1 MKVKKKYKDNL
12 NGGIAK
18 FINTIKRKDNKKDK
32 INKKYQND
40 YYKIRKK
47 FNVDYN
53 KIDFTKRVILPQKNI
68 EKPPPK
74 KMIIITEFGKQLRR
88 FGEGS
93 YTSLIARTPMSF
105 PIKGKKR
112 INKSFDC
119 GNRPDNGI
127 FYGKENMK
135 YNNNRPLRVKGKLRT
150 KLINIE
156 SETPQCR
163 VGRKHFFDKIKD
175 NILF

>member
-1 MKVKKKYKDNL
+1 MPIRKSYCRDNL
-12 NGGIAK
+12 SGGIAK
-18 FINTIKRKDNKKDK
+18 FINVNKRKDYSKD
-32 INKKYQND
+32 IFNKKYKID

-47 FNVDYN
+47 FKDDYN

-135 YNNNRPLRVKGKLRT
+135 DNNRPLKIKGKLRT

-163 VGRKHFFDKIKD
+163 LGRKHFFDKIKD